1 MRHAHQDMIQQFLK
15 RSLAIDTAAPA
26 TSLGLL
32 LLRAGTGA
40 LVFYVH
46 GLHKLEGGISFLHD
60 GTPWQLAEEVA
71 AMHVP
76 LPVVSAFAATAA
88 QLLCAPLLAAGL
100 FTRINAAIL
109 TATLGVA
116 VLQNLGAHRDPQLAL
131 LYECVVASLVF
142 TGGGRWS
149 LDALLGRTAA
159 TAATVAAHR

>member
-1 MRHAHQDMIQQFLK
+1 MRPAHRGHDQATAE
-15 RSLAIDTAAPA
+15 AIPGGRHQSSGN
-26 TSLGLL
+26 SLGIL

-40 LVFYVH
+40 LVFCVH
-46 GLHKLEGGISFLHD
+46 GLHKLEGGIAFLHD

-76 LPVVSAFAATAA
+76 LPVFSAFVATAA

-109 TATLGVA
+109 AVTLSVA

-131 LYECVVASLVF
+131 LYECVVASLAF

-159 TAATVAAHR
+159 TPAAVAARR